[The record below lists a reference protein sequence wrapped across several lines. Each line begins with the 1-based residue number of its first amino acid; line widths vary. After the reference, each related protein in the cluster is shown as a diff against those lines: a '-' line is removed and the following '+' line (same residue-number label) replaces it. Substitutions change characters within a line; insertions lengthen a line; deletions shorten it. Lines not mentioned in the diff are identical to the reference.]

1 MGCDCGNTRQ
11 DVLKPK
17 WGNQAKSLHQKSQ
30 LQPKPIIK
38 ESKKI
43 QSNKK
48 IFM

>member
-17 WGNQAKSLHQKSQ
+17 WKNQVKSQ
-30 LQPKPIIK
+30 QQKPQPKPIIK